1 MLPDGRALRERLK
14 LLVAGMTSLRH
25 EGQYHEPNLD
35 GTPGDY
41 ISFNSW
47 EWPQGIGL
55 YGLVRL
61 SQQTDDKALK
71 AVVENWYADRIA
83 EGLPVLN
90 INTTAPMLALSLLWR
105 ETRDPRWTEIMDDWA
120 DRILTQMPRTPEGGL
135 PHIVSDKI
143 NDRELWDDTL
153 VMVGLFL
160 ASYGQ
165 ASGRRELVNEACRQF
180 LLHTRYLADPKSGL
194 WFHGWTFDGRH
205 NFARALWGRGN
216 CWITLGILDLMELAD
231 IPAAIRTFLLG
242 VLETQIEALLKLQS
256 PSGAWHTL
264 LDDPSSYEEISATAG
279 FGYGLLKAARLG
291 LGPAGCLEAG
301 TRALNVVLANIDETG
316 TVSNVSYGTR
326 MGHDLQFYRDIPI
339 QPTGYGQALAILCLT
354 EGLKHTGI
362 AAEMAA

>member
-1 MLPDGRALRERLK
+1 MTLDGRVIRERLSA
-14 LLVAGMTSLRH
+14 LVAGMTNLQH
-25 EGQYHEPNLD
+25 DGQYVEPNLD

-41 ISFNSW
+41 ISFTSW

-61 SQQTDDKALK
+61 WQATGDDALK
-71 AVVENWYADRIA
+71 GLLENWYAERIA
-83 EGLPVLN
+83 EGLPKLN
-90 INTTAPMLALSLLWR
+90 INTTAPMLALSFLWR
-105 ETRDPRWTEIMDDWA
+105 ETRDPRWETVLDNWA
-120 DRILTQMPRTPEGGL
+120 NRVLSEMPRTPEGGL

-143 NDRELWDDTL
+143 NDQELWDDTL

-160 ASYGQ
+160 ACYGQ
-165 ASGRRELVNEACRQF
+165 TSGRKELVDEACHQF
-180 LLHTRYLADPKSGL
+180 LLHSRYLADPKSGL

-216 CWITLGILDLMELAD
+216 SWIVLGILDLVDCAE
-231 IPAAIRTFLLG
+231 IPAPVRSFLLG
-242 VLETQIEALLKLQS
+242 VLETQISALLALQA

-279 FGYGLLKAARLG
+279 IGYGLLKAARLG
-291 LGPAGCLEAG
+291 IGPQTCREAG
-301 TRALNVVLANIDETG
+301 LKALQVVMDNIDDTG

-354 EGLKHTGI
+354 EALAHI
-362 AAEMAA
+362 APDTEA

>member
-1 MLPDGRALRERLK
+1 MAPEKHLLQDRLK
-14 LLVAGMTSLRH
+14 PLVEGITNLRH
-25 EGQYHEPNLD
+25 DGSFSEPNLD

-47 EWPQGIGL
+47 EWPQGVGL

-61 SQQTDDKALK
+61 WMQSRDEELQALIERWY
-71 AVVENWYADRIA
+71 VERIEA
-83 EGLPVLN
+83 GLPALN

-105 ETRDPRWTEIMDDWA
+105 ETRDPRWQPVLDSWA
-120 DRILTQMPRTPEGGL
+120 DRIMRDMPRTEEGGL

-143 NDRELWDDTL
+143 NDHELWDDTL

-165 ASGRRELVNEACRQF
+165 ASGRRELVDEACRQF
-180 LLHTRYLADPKSGL
+180 LVHSRYLADPKSGL

-216 CWITLGILDLMELAD
+216 AWITLGILDLVELAD
-231 IPAAIRTFLLG
+231 IPAPVGAFLLG
-242 VLETQIEALLKLQS
+242 VLETQIAALLKLQA

-279 FGYGLLKAARLG
+279 IGYGLMKAARLG
-291 LGPAGCLEAG
+291 IGPAGCRQAG
-301 TRALNVVLANIDETG
+301 FRALNAVLANIDG
-316 TVSNVSYGTR
+316 SGAVGNVSYGTR

-339 QPTGYGQALAILCLT
+339 QPTGYGQALAILCLA
-354 EGLKHTGI
+354 EGLMHTDKKTE
-362 AAEMAA
+362 AA